1 MHHSTILVDAST
13 QTDDDGFAD
22 FMVVDSFSDGD
33 DEFDDDAFPMS
44 VANPESAR
52 VGMSLVW
59 KARRLRGCVVA
70 ARASF
75 IIRVSRP
82 ITHSNHMTALV
93 ENADS
98 RSVGPFGF

>member
-1 MHHSTILVDAST
+1 VAQSSLSYWMTLQGGPQSHPGL
-13 QTDDDGFAD
+13 
-22 FMVVDSFSDGD
+22 
-33 DEFDDDAFPMS
+33 
-44 VANPESAR
+44 ANPESAR

-59 KARRLRGCVVA
+59 KASRLRGCVVA

-82 ITHSNHMTALV
+82 ITHSNPMIALV

-98 RSVGPFGF
+98 RSVGPFDF